1 MVMIEITEDKFDD
14 LYDNIESMLDFGSKA
29 MSCLKKM
36 KQERMGERMPDY
48 RDDWRREREERE
60 ERENR
65 RRFNNVNDDW
75 NYPNRYGERGGGGYN
90 GGGRQWLTWEFWQR
104 YLCRNQ
110 TPFNIQQYG
119 KMQNAI
125 GYV

>member
-1 MVMIEITEDKFDD
+1 MTTSS
-14 LYDNIESMLDFGSKA
+14 L
-29 MSCLKKM
+29 CLVWQQGYVLSEKM

-90 GGGRQWLTWEFWQR
+90 GGGR
-104 YLCRNQ
+104 
-110 TPFNIQQYG
+110 
-119 KMQNAI
+119 
-125 GYV
+125 

>member
-1 MVMIEITEDKFDD
+1 MVEITENKFDE
-14 LYDNIESMLDFGSKA
+14 LVDNCEEMVRAGGKVMKCLDS
-29 MSCLKKM
+29 L

-90 GGGRQWLTWEFWQR
+90 GGGR
-104 YLCRNQ
+104 
-110 TPFNIQQYG
+110 
-119 KMQNAI
+119 
-125 GYV
+125 

>member
-1 MVMIEITEDKFDD
+1 MFNKRFQ
-14 LYDNIESMLDFGSKA
+14 DNMESKTYVFGNEGSTSNNGMLGFGSKA

-90 GGGRQWLTWEFWQR
+90 GGGR
-104 YLCRNQ
+104 
-110 TPFNIQQYG
+110 
-119 KMQNAI
+119 
-125 GYV
+125 

>member
-14 LYDNIESMLDFGSKA
+14 LYDNIESMLGFGNKA

-90 GGGRQWLTWEFWQR
+90 GGSR
-104 YLCRNQ
+104 
-110 TPFNIQQYG
+110 
-119 KMQNAI
+119 
-125 GYV
+125 

>member
-1 MVMIEITEDKFDD
+1 MIMVMIEITEDKFDD
-14 LYDNIESMLDFGSKA
+14 LYDNIESMLGFGSKA

-48 RDDWRREREERE
+48 RDDWRR

-90 GGGRQWLTWEFWQR
+90 GGGR
-104 YLCRNQ
+104 
-110 TPFNIQQYG
+110 
-119 KMQNAI
+119 
-125 GYV
+125 

>member
-1 MVMIEITEDKFDD
+1 MIMVMIEITEDKFDD
-14 LYDNIESMLDFGSKA
+14 LYDNIESMLGFGSKA

-65 RRFNNVNDDW
+65 RRFNNVNNDW

-90 GGGRQWLTWEFWQR
+90 GGGR
-104 YLCRNQ
+104 
-110 TPFNIQQYG
+110 
-119 KMQNAI
+119 
-125 GYV
+125 

>member
-1 MVMIEITEDKFDD
+1 MIMVMIEITEDKFDD
-14 LYDNIESMLDFGSKA
+14 LYDNIESMLGFGSKA

-75 NYPNRYGERGGGGYN
+75 NYPNRYGDEVGGVAHLLLEVTVLA
-90 GGGRQWLTWEFWQR
+90 GRSEGWVVVLT
-104 YLCRNQ
+104 LV
-110 TPFNIQQYG
+110 IQN
-119 KMQNAI
+119 MIVVESLRTA
-125 GYV
+125 

>member
-1 MVMIEITEDKFDD
+1 M
-14 LYDNIESMLDFGSKA
+14 ESKTYVFGNEGSTSNNGMLGLLAPLLQKQGVDPNVLLAMKGNNGLGSKA

-65 RRFNNVNDDW
+65 RRFNNANDDW

-90 GGGRQWLTWEFWQR
+90 GGGR
-104 YLCRNQ
+104 
-110 TPFNIQQYG
+110 
-119 KMQNAI
+119 
-125 GYV
+125 

>member
-1 MVMIEITEDKFDD
+1 
-14 LYDNIESMLDFGSKA
+14 
-29 MSCLKKM
+29 
-36 KQERMGERMPDY
+36 MGERMPDY

-90 GGGRQWLTWEFWQR
+90 GGGH
-104 YLCRNQ
+104 
-110 TPFNIQQYG
+110 
-119 KMQNAI
+119 
-125 GYV
+125 

>member
-14 LYDNIESMLDFGSKA
+14 LYENIESMLGFGSKA

-75 NYPNRYGERGGGGYN
+75 NYPFQHKGQLMAFLPLALFYGY
-90 GGGRQWLTWEFWQR
+90 GGR
-104 YLCRNQ
+104 
-110 TPFNIQQYG
+110 
-119 KMQNAI
+119 
-125 GYV
+125 

>member
-14 LYDNIESMLDFGSKA
+14 LYENIESMLDFGSKA

-75 NYPNRYGERGGGGYN
+75 NYPNRYGERGGGVYN
-90 GGGRQWLTWEFWQR
+90 GGGR
-104 YLCRNQ
+104 
-110 TPFNIQQYG
+110 
-119 KMQNAI
+119 
-125 GYV
+125 

>member
-1 MVMIEITEDKFDD
+1 MIMVMIEITEDKFDD
-14 LYDNIESMLDFGSKA
+14 LYDNIESMFGFGSKA

-90 GGGRQWLTWEFWQR
+90 GGGR
-104 YLCRNQ
+104 
-110 TPFNIQQYG
+110 
-119 KMQNAI
+119 
-125 GYV
+125 

>member
-14 LYDNIESMLDFGSKA
+14 LYENIESMLGFGSKA
-29 MSCLKKM
+29 MSCLKNM

-48 RDDWRREREERE
+48 RDDWRRERGERE

-90 GGGRQWLTWEFWQR
+90 GGGR
-104 YLCRNQ
+104 
-110 TPFNIQQYG
+110 
-119 KMQNAI
+119 
-125 GYV
+125 

>member
-1 MVMIEITEDKFDD
+1 
-14 LYDNIESMLDFGSKA
+14 

-75 NYPNRYGERGGGGYN
+75 NYPSRYGERGGGGYN
-90 GGGRQWLTWEFWQR
+90 GGGR
-104 YLCRNQ
+104 
-110 TPFNIQQYG
+110 
-119 KMQNAI
+119 
-125 GYV
+125 

>member
-1 MVMIEITEDKFDD
+1 MIMVMIEITEDKFDD
-14 LYDNIESMLDFGSKA
+14 LYDNIESMLGFGSKA
-29 MSCLKKM
+29 MSCLKMM

-90 GGGRQWLTWEFWQR
+90 GGGR
-104 YLCRNQ
+104 
-110 TPFNIQQYG
+110 
-119 KMQNAI
+119 
-125 GYV
+125 